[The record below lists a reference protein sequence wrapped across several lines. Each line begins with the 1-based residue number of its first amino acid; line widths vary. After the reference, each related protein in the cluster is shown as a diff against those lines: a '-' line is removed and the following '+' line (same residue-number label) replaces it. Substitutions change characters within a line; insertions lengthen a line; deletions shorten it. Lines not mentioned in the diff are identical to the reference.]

1 MMLNSIP
8 MLNED
13 GYLIVDE
20 LAEETPGLFL
30 KGDMDELRKRI
41 EERADKN
48 GDSPYHSKKI
58 ELEAPLDPLNQIEQS
73 GPGSD
78 AHYAPLVRQA
88 VSGISP
94 AEAAGDT
101 LWTSINCFAI
111 SPYVTVRWSTSH
123 LKKALPINFVKNHWL
138 WNTRPRISNAAA
150 RLWWLYET
158 AYRAAEYSKYSK
170 EQLLEFMADNVE
182 LYHQLTDRTYSA
194 ANPILVAAVYDLA
207 IEKHDYLFGKPYPNQ
222 LMKALN
228 LRAGTVSFDLFEYDE
243 LYEIVEKSLPPK
255 ERGATG

>member
-1 MMLNSIP
+1 MMLNNIP
-8 MLNED
+8 RLTEE
-13 GYLIVDE
+13 GYMIVEE
-20 LAEETPGLFL
+20 LAEENPGLFL
-30 KGDMDELRKRI
+30 KGDMGELRKHI
-41 EERADKN
+41 EEESNKT

-73 GPGSD
+73 GPGTD
-78 AHYAPLVRQA
+78 AHYAGLVRQA

-94 AEAAGDT
+94 AEATEDS
-101 LWTSINCFAI
+101 LWASINCFAI

-123 LKKALPINFVKNHWL
+123 LKKSNPVNFVKNHWL
-138 WNTRPRISNAAA
+138 WNNKPRISNAAA
-150 RLWWLYET
+150 RLWWLFET
-158 AYRAAEYSKYSK
+158 AHRAAEYSKYST

-207 IEKHDYLFGKPYPNQ
+207 IDKYNHLFDKPYPNQ

-228 LRAGTVSFDLFEYDE
+228 LRAGTVSFDLFGYDE
-243 LYEIVEKSLPPK
+243 LYKIVEESLPPK
-255 ERGATG
+255 GRGATG